1 MRLAALSAVVL
12 SLVCVLSAVGDA
24 QAQATPEAQF
34 AAAMQHH
41 SGDGVLQD
49 YARAATYLAA
59 AAEAG
64 HAPAQNLLG
73 RYYFEGLGV
82 TRDRAEALRWL
93 ELAAQAGA
101 PDHVL
106 DLGQVLE
113 TDPATLPRAV
123 ELYTQAAAAGMADA
137 AVSLGVLYQEGRG
150 VRQDFEQAR
159 NLYEGAAAQGH
170 ARALNN
176 LGLLYV
182 RANGVPRDY
191 ARAAALFGQAA
202 DQGLKQAMT
211 NLGVLYENGF
221 GVPLDEE
228 RAAALYRAAAQD
240 QTPEPDYVYDVRLKP
255 LEAEDEALALQAR
268 SGDPVAQFQWAW
280 ARLTDD
286 ASSFEDRRMAAQML
300 QQTAAQGHAPSMF
313 NLGLLHMRGVGV
325 PQDFVLGHS
334 WLLLAQAN
342 GISQAGAALTRGRA
356 RMTAAQVNDAQ
367 RRAQQFL
374 Q

>member
-268 SGDPVAQFQWAW
+268 NGDPVAQFQWAW